1 MFGQDLLVKK
11 FPYLA
16 YSPNLMESFSIIGYN
31 ESFVPQILDSY
42 KRKKNQFTP
51 TILSSIVS
59 DSEFGTADNKLT
71 IGQIY
76 PDNPLPILINK
87 NDNNDEPPPT
97 SNVIY
102 SFCFDS
108 SDGKKKIF
116 YVCYGFKFYEKYK
129 FLNQNNY
136 EEYYIP
142 KAFCI
147 ISQYYYFTLFEY
159 ICKNIL
165 TLMTQKENN
174 SLPIEL
180 TVYNIVNFIP
190 SPMNYRLH
198 LDLFSYSLTV
208 PEMDLGQLSGYPYL
222 DFDLSETFKLL
233 PLNLFLEIFFVTII
247 EQKILFFSSNL
258 ELLNMVMFI
267 IYVLNYPCNDTLYFW
282 HIVSVSKDN
291 FVDEN
296 EFVGK
301 TTPTLLGVNT
311 AYSDELDTSA
321 FGKSHFVVDI
331 DNKKMI
337 FKQADT
343 LEGEEINDFDN
354 LNDLYNYIQN
364 IIKGKEKEKEKN
376 IDYSFLKK
384 IFGSLKK
391 NLEHIL
397 SKNPEY
403 TSNPK
408 NKYVDFYK
416 MSKNI
421 MEVNKKIQEIFYDCS
436 LNILMIFYQDNTLN
450 SSFDKIK
457 KDNIDESI
465 KRYNRIRN
473 IDINIQLNKQEKFFC
488 KLFRE
493 NTKYKVYFENFI
505 INLDSIDVYKIPF
518 IFSEEFINIK
528 MRDKSNYLMTKLST
542 FKMIDSLY
550 LPKEQSTLN
559 ITLNNIYMDYLENLK
574 IKFKCFFTP
583 DQIKK
588 AESRQLK
595 VLNKRII
602 NKYIY
607 LLNNFYQKEEL
618 KDLFPSM
625 RIQEKMEISS
635 IDRRI
640 ICSIIQNNLEEN
652 ALIEL
657 SDYLIYSLAYIFC
670 ISISLHSYNRMLKHI
685 NGLVKSL
692 QKLKFLMRRY
702 IYIIMKSFYRYYLIH
717 KEKHIYKDINV
728 SSIKMYYFLLVNCL
742 KDALI
747 IPNEEMMAILN
758 LFFSKIIYRERES
771 IGVKRVSKEIDNE
784 IDFEIENG
792 KNFLCFMKHCFT
804 SKKTFKPLTMIK
816 RGMIEK
822 SICNIIITIGKRELH
837 PTIQIKIKDYA
848 YSSELFSPKKIYKL
862 TKNAYHELFDKP
874 EIDMKNLKI
883 KNIRDTITNLIQY
896 GLILNNINADFLPV
910 DFLIYTLYLL
920 KNIEQKSN
928 K

>member
-1 MFGQDLLVKK
+1 MFSKDFLIKK
-11 FPYLA
+11 CPYLA

-31 ESFVPQILDSY
+31 ENFVPQILDSY
-42 KRKKNQFTP
+42 KNKKNRYTP
-51 TILSSIVS
+51 TILSSIIS
-59 DSEFGTADNKLT
+59 DSDFGTADNKLT

-108 SDGKKKIF
+108 TDGKKKIF
-116 YVCYGFKFYEKYK
+116 YICYGFKFYEKYK

-165 TLMTQKENN
+165 TLMTQRENS
-174 SLPIEL
+174 SLPVEL

-198 LDLFSYSLTV
+198 LDLFSYSLNV

-222 DFDLSETFKLL
+222 DFDLSEIFKLL
-233 PLNLFLEIFFVTII
+233 PLNLILEIFFVAII

-282 HIVSVSKDN
+282 HIVSVSPDN

-311 AYSDELDTSA
+311 AYNDELDTSA
-321 FGKSHFVVDI
+321 FGKSHFIVDI
-331 DNKKMI
+331 DSKKMI
-337 FKQADT
+337 FKQADN

-391 NLEHIL
+391 NLERVL

-403 TSNPK
+403 TYNPK
-408 NKYVDFYK
+408 NKYANFFK

-450 SSFDKIK
+450 SSFDEIK

-488 KLFRE
+488 KLFRD

-518 IFSEEFINIK
+518 IFSEEFINVK

-583 DQIKK
+583 EKIKK

-595 VLNKRII
+595 VLNKKII

-657 SDYLIYSLAYIFC
+657 SDYLIYSLVYIFC
-670 ISISLHSYNRMLKHI
+670 ISISLHSYNRMLKYI

-692 QKLKFLMRRY
+692 QKLQFLMRRY
-702 IYIIMKSFYRYYLIH
+702 IYVIMKSFYRYYLIH
-717 KEKHIYKDINV
+717 KEKGIYKDINV
-728 SSIKMYYFLLVNCL
+728 TSIKMYYFLLVNCL

-758 LFFSKIIYRERES
+758 LFFSKIIYKERES
-771 IGVKRVSKEIDNE
+771 IGAKQRSHEIDDE
-784 IDFEIENG
+784 IDFEIKNG
-792 KNFLCFMKHCFT
+792 ENFLCFMKHCFT

-816 RGMIEK
+816 RGMIEQ

-837 PTIQIKIKDYA
+837 PTIQIKIKDYI
-848 YSSELFSPKKIYKL
+848 YSAELFSPKKIYKL
-862 TKNAYHELFDKP
+862 TKNAYHDLFDKS
-874 EIDMKNLKI
+874 EIDMKNIKI

-896 GLILNNINADFLPV
+896 GLILNNINSEFLPV

-920 KNIEQKSN
+920 KNIEK